1 MENFR
6 FKINDMICS
15 VIATY
20 HDDETGKDYMV
31 YTDGTKDVNDKL
43 KIYYSLYQEV
53 DNQIKLINITSKE
66 DESVCL
72 EMVKELLK

>member
-1 MENFR
+1 MENFQ

-72 EMVKELLK
+72 EMLKELLK